1 MNNYQSTEI
10 EFSVVEVVTAAI
22 DTRLL
27 TGESYTGPMHIGYYK
42 EGDDDPGLWI
52 RLEDERV
59 QFVASALPAVIKQLR
74 RAAKLAKEGKSH
86 DN

>member
-1 MNNYQSTEI
+1 
-10 EFSVVEVVTAAI
+10 
-22 DTRLL
+22 
-27 TGESYTGPMHIGYYK
+27 MHIGYYK

-52 RLEDERV
+52 RLEGERV

-86 DN
+86 AN